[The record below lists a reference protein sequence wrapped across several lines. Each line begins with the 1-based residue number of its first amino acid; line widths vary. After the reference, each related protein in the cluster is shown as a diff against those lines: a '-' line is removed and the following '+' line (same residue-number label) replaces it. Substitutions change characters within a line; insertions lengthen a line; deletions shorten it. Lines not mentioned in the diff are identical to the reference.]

1 VRGGIVEQERH
12 ADRFVLYRSKSLNMT
27 QDLWLS
33 LSVAE
38 QQDFI
43 DELES
48 KIRLYETFH
57 NDVANWVRFGDAD
70 AGDALYRVP
79 LSTLP

>member
-1 VRGGIVEQERH
+1 
-12 ADRFVLYRSKSLNMT
+12 
-27 QDLWLS
+27 

-38 QQDFI
+38 QEDFI
-43 DELES
+43 DELDS

-57 NDVANWVRFGDAD
+57 NDVANWVRFGDAEP
-70 AGDALYRVP
+70 GDALYRVP

>member
-1 VRGGIVEQERH
+1 MLGEYLDG
-12 ADRFVLYRSKSLNMT
+12 LPYRSKSLAMT

-38 QQDFI
+38 QEDFI
-43 DELES
+43 DELDS

-57 NDVANWVRFGDAD
+57 NDMANWVRFGKAEP
-70 AGDALYRVP
+70 GDALYRVP

>member
-1 VRGGIVEQERH
+1 QHPAGQQRGNGLSHGLRE
-12 ADRFVLYRSKSLNMT
+12 
-27 QDLWLS
+27 S

>member
-1 VRGGIVEQERH
+1 
-12 ADRFVLYRSKSLNMT
+12 
-27 QDLWLS
+27 
-33 LSVAE
+33 
-38 QQDFI
+38 
-43 DELES
+43 
-48 KIRLYETFH
+48 FH